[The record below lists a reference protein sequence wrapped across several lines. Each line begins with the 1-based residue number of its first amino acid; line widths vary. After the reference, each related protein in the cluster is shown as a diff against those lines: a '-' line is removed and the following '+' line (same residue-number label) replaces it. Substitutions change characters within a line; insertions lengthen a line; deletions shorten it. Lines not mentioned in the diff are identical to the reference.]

1 MGLEDRQNTIGP
13 INPATLIGK
22 PNVIVEPRA
31 VDAMS
36 QALRSG
42 FITAD
47 DILSR
52 TGDVGKTKEKAELM
66 SLNESMSPDAQAA
79 RAAQTKLSGAQAN
92 ASLPLVEPTGALQ
105 LTMLEEQQAIQKYGP
120 GIEYF
125 KAFAP
130 EAGVSAPVT
139 PDGKPDYAKR
149 AEIGLQLFQW
159 KQKQT
164 QAKERLVPVHWEK
177 SPDGSQLFKFNKGGE
192 MITPEFEQ
200 QLSRD
205 AIGTFAGIQPG
216 AAAPAPSAQPAAT
229 AAAIPAITDQQRAQL
244 VERGGM
250 APTQATNAT
259 SADLSR
265 LVEPIAP
272 ATPSGPPAI
281 EPKRVPG
288 AAAFL
293 GAPKAT
299 KLLDP
304 SKIQEEVLMLKGDL
318 TDIDNAR
325 QILKSTRNVVG
336 PGAGSLPVST
346 FTQFA
351 AAFGLREQEY
361 QDQTELIM
369 LINRKV
375 VDASERMKGSLS
387 NQDIQFLKNSVPQLT
402 SSEGT
407 WSNFLNKWET
417 MTKQLVEIKSKQT
430 GVSGGQTPPNSA
442 PSNVAPETPP
452 VTLSTGRKVVRGKDG
467 QFYEVR

>member
-1 MGLEDRQNTIGP
+1 MGLEDRQQTIGQ
-13 INPATLIGK
+13 INPANLIGK
-22 PNVIVEPRA
+22 PDVIVEPRA
-31 VDAMS
+31 VNAMTE
-36 QALRSG
+36 ALRAG

-52 TGDVGKTKEKAELM
+52 TGDLGKTKEKAELM
-66 SLNESMSPDAQAA
+66 SLGEAMSPDAQAA
-79 RAAQTKLSGAQAN
+79 RAAQTKLAGASAN
-92 ASLPLVEPTGALQ
+92 ASLPLVQPAGALQ
-105 LTMLEEQQAIQKYGP
+105 LSQLEEQQAIQQYGP

-125 KAFAP
+125 KQLAP

-139 PDGKPDYAKR
+139 ADGKPNYAER
-149 AEIGLQLFQW
+149 AAIGLKLFQW
-159 KQKQT
+159 KQKQV
-164 QAKERLVPVHWEK
+164 QARERMMPAHWEK
-177 SPDGSQLFKFNKGGE
+177 SPDGSQVFKFNKGGE
-192 MITPEFEQ
+192 MITPELEQ
-200 QLSRD
+200 QLSRE
-205 AIGTFAGIQPG
+205 AIGTFSGIQPG
-216 AAAPAPSAQPAAT
+216 AAAPAAT
-229 AAAIPAITDQQRAQL
+229 AAQPVAPSITDQQRAQL

-265 LVEPIAP
+265 LVQPITPAAP
-272 ATPSGPPAI
+272 AGPPAI

-304 SKIQEEVLMLKGDL
+304 SKIQEEVLMLQGDL

-346 FTQFA
+346 FTQLA
-351 AAFGLREQEY
+351 AAFGIRQQEY
-361 QDQTELIM
+361 RDQTELTM

-402 SSEGT
+402 SDEGT
-407 WSNFLNKWET
+407 WKNFLDKWET
-417 MTKQLVEIKSKQT
+417 MTKQLVQIKTKQT
-430 GVSGGQTPPNSA
+430 GVSGGQPPVNQA
-442 PSNVAPETPP
+442 PSGGASAAP
-452 VTLSTGRKVVRGKDG
+452 VTLSTGRKIVRGNDG